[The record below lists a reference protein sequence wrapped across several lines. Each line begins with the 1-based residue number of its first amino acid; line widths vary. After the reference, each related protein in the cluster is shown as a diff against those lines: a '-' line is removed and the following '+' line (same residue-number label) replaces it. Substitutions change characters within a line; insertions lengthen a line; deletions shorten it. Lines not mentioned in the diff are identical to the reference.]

1 LQSKNPPGSTFKL
14 LNALVGLQTGAITSQ
29 STFGC
34 AKGYTVGPVHVGCHV
49 HPTPLDLIGGIQYSC
64 NAYFCNVF
72 RRIIDNPKEKDRFS
86 AYQHWRDLVM
96 SFGLGKKIQTDLPHE
111 LGGNIPSLEY
121 YNRIYR
127 NSWNSVTIISLA
139 IGQGEIGITPLQLAN
154 MAAIIANRGYYYI
167 PHSVRLINGYDSI
180 DMRFKQKQY
189 TAFDSSLFDIVVEGM
204 YRAVN
209 GPGGGTALNGAVKGL
224 DICGK
229 TGTAQN
235 PHGDDHS
242 IFIAF
247 APRNNPKIAIA
258 VYIENGGFGATIAV
272 PIASL
277 MIEKYLTDTITR
289 PWYEEYLRTKTI
301 IYPKK

>member
-1 LQSKNPPGSTFKL
+1 
-14 LNALVGLQTGAITSQ
+14 
-29 STFGC
+29 
-34 AKGYTVGPVHVGCHV
+34 
-49 HPTPLDLIGGIQYSC
+49 
-64 NAYFCNVF
+64 
-72 RRIIDNPKEKDRFS
+72 
-86 AYQHWRDLVM
+86 M